1 MIAGRMRYKL
11 EMFRPERVTDNFGA
25 EKDTFVSVGICHA
38 ERVKITGTARDEVG
52 EHFADYRAV
61 FRVRD
66 AHAIKE
72 QWRVQELGGLLYVVA
87 SIEPNRERGMLTLN
101 CERLNQ

>member
-1 MIAGRMRYKL
+1 MIAGRLTYKL
-11 EMFRPERVTDNFGA
+11 EMLRPERVTDAYGA
-25 EKDTFVSVGICHA
+25 EKDSFVSVGVCHA
-38 ERVKITGTARDEVG
+38 ERVKLTGYGHDEVG

-66 AHAIKE
+66 AHKILE
-72 QWRVQELGGLLYVVA
+72 QWRVRELGGLTYVVV

-101 CERLNQ
+101 CEKLNQ